1 MLLKR
6 PHMLTLSLIMALNL
20 VTDVACSCTGI
31 QLKAK
36 DGSVINGRTVEFG
49 LNLFL
54 SGLVIPR
61 NYFFQGTLP
70 DGGSGLQYTAKYAA
84 IGGGMFGE
92 SAIADGMNE
101 KGLAV
106 GDFYFPGYAE
116 YATITSENQKQAL
129 SPTEFSNWVLT
140 QFATIA
146 EVKEGIKN
154 VVIAPT
160 TPKGWPVLP
169 AFHYV
174 VYDKTGKS
182 IVIEPI
188 KGKLVV
194 YDNPLG
200 VLTNS
205 PSFDW
210 HMTNLSNYVNLS
222 PINAPAVTVDGIKLQ
237 QFGQGSGLHGLPG
250 DFTPPSRF
258 VRAALFSV
266 SATPADNAEQSVY
279 QVFHI
284 LNQFDIPL
292 GAVIDLEDK
301 TKTPEST
308 LATIVRDPQ
317 NLKFYFRT
325 YHNQNLKMVNLNVYD
340 LNAKVIKR
348 YNMDSLQTV
357 DDVSKTALPVKIK

>member
-6 PHMLTLSLIMALNL
+6 PHMLTLSLFIASTLF
-20 VTDVACSCTGI
+20 AHAAWSCTGI

-49 LNLFL
+49 FNLDLN
-54 SGLVIPR
+54 GLVIPR
-61 NYFFQGTLP
+61 NYNFQGTLP
-70 DGGSGLQYTAKYAA
+70 DGGSGLQYTTKYAA
-84 IGGGMFGE
+84 VGGGMFGE
-92 SAIADGMNE
+92 AAIADGMNE
-101 KGLAV
+101 KGLAI

-116 YATITSENQKQAL
+116 YATMTPENKKQAL

-140 QFATIA
+140 QFATIE

-154 VVIAPT
+154 IVIAPT

-188 KGKLVV
+188 KGQLVV

-205 PSFDW
+205 PNFDW

-222 PINAPAVTVDGIKLQ
+222 PINAPAVTIDGIKLQ

-258 VRAALFSV
+258 VRAAFFSV
-266 SATPADNAEQSVY
+266 SAIPADNAEQSVY

-284 LNQFDIPL
+284 LNQFDIPV
-292 GAVIDLEDK
+292 GAVIDIESK
-301 TKTPEST
+301 TKAPEST
-308 LATIVRDPQ
+308 LATVVRDPQ
-317 NLKFYFRT
+317 HLKLYFRT
-325 YHNQNLKMVNLNVYD
+325 YNNQNLKMVDMNAFD
-340 LNAKVIKR
+340 LNAMAIKR
-348 YNMDSLQTV
+348 YDMDSSQTV
-357 DDVSKTALPVKIK
+357 EDVSKTAH